1 MKIFVIPRGI
11 LPLYVVLESVIWSSS
26 FSRVTMVITTVII
39 ISIAIRSV
47 ARKPVAIEI
56 PFEGAAV
63 SFEPLR

>member
-1 MKIFVIPRGI
+1 
-11 LPLYVVLESVIWSSS
+11 
-26 FSRVTMVITTVII
+26 MVITTVII

-47 ARKPVAIEI
+47 ARKLVAIEI